1 MRAELTL
8 GGGMVMLGSV
18 KRNPLR
24 TTGLEDLKKG
34 KCRPAKE
41 LFAFEAGYG
50 VSR

>member
-24 TTGLEDLKKG
+24 TT
-34 KCRPAKE
+34 
-41 LFAFEAGYG
+41 
-50 VSR
+50 VSPETG